1 VQQIGEALV
10 IKQIAIVTGAGS
22 GIGRAIATS
31 LAIEGYHVALIGRN
45 RERLEET
52 LELIKRNQGSGS
64 IHVGDVTQSNEVTQI
79 FEEISKLTGEVAI
92 LVNNAGHL
100 LVKPIMETTEA
111 DVRAL
116 FDVHVMAT
124 FLCTQ
129 KAVPLMQK
137 NRYGRIINIVSAM
150 GQGASEFTSHYQLA
164 KAAQHSF
171 TKSCAIAFRKDG
183 ITANSV
189 SPTTIDTEVF
199 HSNDVNYKKY
209 LGHSAADELAQ
220 RKTSTPK
227 GLISAEEVARAVLFF
242 SSPESGNIT
251 GEVISI

>member
-1 VQQIGEALV
+1 MGEV
-10 IKQIAIVTGAGS
+10 SVEKQIAIVTGAGS
-22 GIGRAIATS
+22 GIGRAIAIS
-31 LAIEGYHVALIGRN
+31 LASEGYHVALIGRT

-52 LELIKRNQGSGS
+52 LELIEKNQGSGS
-64 IHVGDVTQSNEVTQI
+64 IHAGDVSQSNEVTKI
-79 FEEISKLTGEVAI
+79 FEGISQLDGDLAI

-111 DVRAL
+111 EVRAL

-124 FLCTQ
+124 FHCTQ

-137 NRYGRIINIVSAM
+137 NQYGRIINIISAM

-171 TKSCAIAFRKDG
+171 TRSCAIAFRKDG

-199 HSNDVNYKKY
+199 HSNDANYKKY
-209 LGHSAADELAQ
+209 LGHTAADELAQ

-227 GLISAEEVARAVLFF
+227 GLISAHEVARAVLFF